1 MKNKMFNEFIS
12 LKIRDIYIEN
22 LIVEEEN
29 YYSKI
34 SNWKNKNF

>member
-1 MKNKMFNEFIS
+1 MFNEFIS